1 MVLYKEKVKKYSTAG
16 IFPRS
21 VQVMFT
27 GVKEILECDKAFY
40 LIFLG
45 HSLHLFGKH

>member
-16 IFPRS
+16 IFPHS

-27 GVKEILECDKAFY
+27 GVKEILECDS
-40 LIFLG
+40 FL
-45 HSLHLFGKH
+45 SNLFGA